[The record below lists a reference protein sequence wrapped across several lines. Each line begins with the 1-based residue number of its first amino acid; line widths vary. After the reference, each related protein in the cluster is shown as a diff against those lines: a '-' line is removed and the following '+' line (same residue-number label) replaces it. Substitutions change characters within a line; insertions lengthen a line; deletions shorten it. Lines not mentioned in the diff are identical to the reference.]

1 MRSKFSGKSKYC
13 NISLCTSCYFFSFFS
28 SKQNWLLVL
37 SFDYFLKQNLREIL
51 LSLFS
56 SALFVEVEQRRGA
69 GAAWSCKSS
78 HCCGRWVPTSLE
90 SSDHTFLATQ
100 FLLCLTILGSIS
112 FFPTLMMSKEETLFP
127 WALGVLCLPSSY
139 LALLF
144 KHYLSYKTCS
154 FFTPPSKISDFD
166 VIE

>member
-1 MRSKFSGKSKYC
+1 MLLIPSWIFMRSKFSGKSKYC

-112 FFPTLMMSKEETLFP
+112 FFPNY
-127 WALGVLCLPSSY
+127 AY
-139 LALLF
+139 
-144 KHYLSYKTCS
+144 
-154 FFTPPSKISDFD
+154 
-166 VIE
+166 